1 MVCFSLKIQFRL
13 GSISLFGRSGALAS
27 PKIKRTAVQSM
38 VESALSRESSTPPY
52 ETPMSRSAKVL
63 HADDSALAGTEGLPK
78 ATRLEDVGTKTRA
91 AIQIWTGQA
100 IAAQIH
106 SKMLSTAYSR
116 WLYNKATRL
125 PRLRDLPTSS
135 SFDDTILYL
144 KVGNDHLVLAQ
155 SESYIRN
162 MGKDLRGL
170 LLSELQVAS
179 ANSLREV
186 FDDCLTRQQP
196 SYTRFISSLSE
207 RNVYWESLN
216 LPLSVDGRSKP
227 MLTLSCMAML
237 SEKIDVLQVFYD
249 RSPIGIIAAV
259 PIMDGRNKTDDARI
273 LTMNAKARQI
283 LKQDE
288 SRIALHSIGEMI
300 QFLGKTLQWIATGTA
315 TEGQQTQIRYRDPA
329 GEDFTMT
336 IEMINQFV
344 LISLAEQAKSDAPA
358 PINRFARLLGLG

>member
-1 MVCFSLKIQFRL
+1 MIESARPCQSRRPDVKPAMSPSSKVLQADDP
-13 GSISLFGRSGALAS
+13 ALAAAERV
-27 PKIKRTAVQSM
+27 PT
-38 VESALSRESSTPPY
+38 
-52 ETPMSRSAKVL
+52 
-63 HADDSALAGTEGLPK
+63 
-78 ATRLEDVGTKTRA
+78 ATRPEDVGTRTRA

-100 IAAQIH
+100 IGDQIH
-106 SKMLSTAYSR
+106 SKMVSSAYRR

-125 PRLRDLPTSS
+125 PRLRDLPTSGT
-135 SFDDTILYL
+135 FDDTILHL
-144 KVGNDHLVLAQ
+144 KVGNDYLVLAQ

-179 ANSLREV
+179 ANSLHEV
-186 FDDCLTRQQP
+186 FDDCIARQQP

-227 MLTLSCMAML
+227 VMTLSCVAML

-249 RSPIGIIAAV
+249 RSPIGIVAAV
-259 PIMDGRNKTDDARI
+259 PIMDGQNRTDDARI
-273 LTMNAKARQI
+273 LTMNARAREI
-283 LKQDE
+283 LRQDE
-288 SRIALHSIGEMI
+288 SRIELHSIGEMI
-300 QFLGKTLQWIATGTA
+300 QFLGKTLQWSATGTA
-315 TEGQQTQIRYRDPA
+315 TEGPQTQIHYRDPA
-329 GEDFTMT
+329 GEAFTMT

-344 LISLAEQAKSDAPA
+344 LISLAEQARSDAPS

>member
-1 MVCFSLKIQFRL
+1 MSQNAKAVHAQDDA
-13 GSISLFGRSGALAS
+13 ALA
-27 PKIKRTAVQSM
+27 A
-38 VESALSRESSTPPY
+38 A
-52 ETPMSRSAKVL
+52 
-63 HADDSALAGTEGLPK
+63 EGLPT
-78 ATRLEDVGTKTRA
+78 ATRPEDVGTRTRA

-100 IAAQIH
+100 IGDQIH
-106 SKMLSTAYSR
+106 SKMLSTAYRR
-116 WLYNKATRL
+116 WLYNRATRL

-186 FDDCLTRQQP
+186 FDDCIARQQP

-216 LPLSVDGRSKP
+216 LPLSADGRGKP
-227 MLTLSCMAML
+227 TLTLSCMALL
-237 SEKIDVLQVFYD
+237 SEKIDVLQIFYD
-249 RSPIGIIAAV
+249 RSPIGIVAAV
-259 PIMDGRNKTDDARI
+259 PIMNGQNKTDDARI

-288 SRIALHSIGEMI
+288 SRINLYSIGEMI
-300 QFLGKTLQWIATGTA
+300 QFLGKNLQWSGVDTA
-315 TEGQQTQIRYRDPA
+315 SDGQQTQIRYRDPS
-329 GEDFTMT
+329 GEEFSMT
-336 IEMINQFV
+336 IELINQFV
-344 LISLAEQAKSDAPA
+344 LISLAEQTKSDAPST
-358 PINRFARLLGLG
+358 INRFARLLGLGR